1 MNSEIKRRE
10 FLRISAAGLTAAGAV
25 GGLGGT
31 YAFGAGEEVFKKAIG
46 FGMIRIEEMSV
57 LDKFKLAKEVGFEGI
72 EIGAPNQLDDKEILA
87 AQDATGLKVHG
98 VVDSVHWRKPF
109 SDPDPAVRDEGMAGL
124 KEALDKA
131 KLYGA
136 DTVLLVPAVVN
147 KEITYSYAYKQS
159 QEEIRKVIP
168 YAEKLD
174 VKIALEN
181 VWNNFLLSPVEMAR
195 YIDEFE
201 SPMIGAYFDCGNI
214 ARYGWPVHW
223 IEALGERIFK
233 VHVKAYSREL
243 ENKEGPRAGFSIE
256 MGDEGDVDWPQIAKA
271 LVKAGY
277 RSWVTSEVRGGD
289 RARLEDIKRRM
300 DNILKLT

>member
-31 YAFGAGEEVFKKAIG
+31 YAFGADEEVFKKAIG

-147 KEITYSYAYKQS
+147 KEITYSYAYIQS

-168 YAEKLD
+168 YAVKLD

>member
-10 FLRISAAGLTAAGAV
+10 FLKISAAGLTAAGAV

-31 YAFGAGEEVFKKAIG
+31 YAFGAGEGAFKKAIG
-46 FGMIRIEEMSV
+46 FGMIRIEDMSV
-57 LDKFKLAKEVGFEGI
+57 MDKFKLAKEVGFEGI

-109 SDPDPAVRDEGMAGL
+109 SDPDPAVREEGMAGL

-131 KLYGA
+131 KMYGA

-147 KEITYSYAYKQS
+147 KEISYSYAYRQS

-181 VWNNFLLSPVEMAR
+181 VWNNFLLSPVEMVR

-243 ENKEGPRAGFSIE
+243 ENKEGPRAGFGIE
-256 MGDEGDVDWPQIAKA
+256 MGDEGDVDWPQIVEA
-271 LVKAGY
+271 LVKVGY

-289 RARLEDIKRRM
+289 RARLEDIKQRM